1 MCDDSV
7 LALQGPLRTP
17 DAAANPF
24 VSKALAL
31 PIIDVHLHA
40 YDASQWKGSQPNPV
54 TGRPEPATA
63 DEHGMGPN
71 TKRA

>member
-1 MCDDSV
+1 MPVESAYFSPIGAC
-7 LALQGPLRTP
+7 A
-17 DAAANPF
+17 
-24 VSKALAL
+24 ALANQPPAPPPRVRL